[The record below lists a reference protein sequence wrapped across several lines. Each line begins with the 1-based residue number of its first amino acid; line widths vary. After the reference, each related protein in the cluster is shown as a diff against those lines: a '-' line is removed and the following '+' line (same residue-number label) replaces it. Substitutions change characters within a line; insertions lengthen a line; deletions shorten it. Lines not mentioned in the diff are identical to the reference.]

1 MDIRSV
7 TFEFLRVTEC
17 GAIAAYQAIGL
28 RDKNYADLLAVKAMR
43 EMFNKTNIS
52 GEIVIGEGAMDDAP
66 MLYNGELVGCGGVE
80 VDIAVDPVDG
90 TSNVS
95 VGRSNSVSVLAAAKK
110 GCLLK
115 APDMYM
121 LKLAVG
127 KKSANVI
134 DISKSLT
141 DNIKAVAKALDKPIR
156 DIGVAILERD
166 RHTKFADEARAV
178 GAKIFYFADGDI
190 ASAVQTCMPKSDVDI
205 MYGYGGAPEGVIAA
219 AALKALGGNMQ
230 GILVHYDEIWPDDD
244 DSADFRK
251 VEEAEL
257 ATLPVNVHEVITL
270 DDMVIGEDFVFSCT
284 GITKGD
290 LLDGAY
296 IDDGILYTESLLIRG
311 KTQTIRKI
319 RSGHF
324 IDKKPD
330 NLKTIFEDQKNKH
343 TL

>member
-28 RDKNYADLLAVKAMR
+28 SDKNYADLLAVKAMR
-43 EMFNKTNIS
+43 EMLNNTSID
-52 GEIVIGEGAMDDAP
+52 GEIVIGEGTMDDAP
-66 MLYNGELVGCGGVE
+66 MLFNGEKVGCGGVP

-95 VGRSNSVSVLAAAKK
+95 VGRSNSISVLAAAKK

-121 LKLAVG
+121 LKLVVG
-127 KKSANVI
+127 KNSADII

-141 DNIKAVAKALDKPIR
+141 YNIKAVAKALNKEIGE
-156 DIGVAILERD
+156 IGVALLERE
-166 RHTKFADEARAV
+166 RHFPFAKEVRDL
-178 GAKIFYFADGDI
+178 GAKIFYFPDGDI
-190 ASAVQTCMPKSDVDI
+190 ASAVQTCMPKSDIDI

-230 GILVHYDEIWPDDD
+230 GILVHYDEIWPGEEE
-244 DSADFRK
+244 SIEFRK
-251 VEEAEL
+251 MEEEEL
-257 ATLPVNVHEVITL
+257 SKLPVNVHDVLTL

-324 IDKKPD
+324 IDKKPN
-330 NLKTIFEDQKNKH
+330 NLKTIFEDKKNS
-343 TL
+343 

>member
-28 RDKNYADLLAVKAMR
+28 SDKNYADLLAVKAMR
-43 EMFNKTNIS
+43 EMLNKTSID
-52 GEIVIGEGAMDDAP
+52 GEIVIGEGTMDDAP
-66 MLYNGELVGCGGVE
+66 MLFNGEKVGCGGVS

-95 VGRSNSVSVLAAAKK
+95 VGRSNSISVLAAAKK

-127 KKSANVI
+127 KKSANAI

-141 DNIKAVAKALDKPIR
+141 HNIKAVAKALNKNLGE
-156 DIGVAILERD
+156 IGVAILERD
-166 RHTKFADEARAV
+166 RHLQFANEVREL
-178 GAKIFYFADGDI
+178 GAKIFYFPDGDI
-190 ASAVQTCMPKSDVDI
+190 ASAVQTCMPKSDIDI

-230 GILVHYDEIWPDDD
+230 GILVHYDEIWPNEEE
-244 DSADFRK
+244 SAGFRK
-251 VEEAEL
+251 MEEEELAEL
-257 ATLPVNVHEVITL
+257 PVDVHQILTL

-290 LLDGAY
+290 LIDGVY

-330 NLKTIFEDQKNKH
+330 NLKTIFEDKKNR
-343 TL
+343 